1 MKYYKNVGGETL
13 EAHSEQ
19 IRLDDYLIKPQKEI
33 GQIKSNPLLSEISPP
48 PLGIDP
54 DKIPP
59 RKYPP
64 LGIMPIGSEEC
75 EKKWLEIAMISR
87 FASEEAMIKAKEE
100 FLKNC
105 NGGLGSS
112 VIAEP
117 DLGTPTNPLSGTTS
131 GTTGTSGSSS
141 GTSLPNLG
149 AFLGSLTGGANGGA
163 SAGASEQITE
173 TPKAK
178 KPFPYWILIAGLVGG
193 YLIFRKK

>member
-1 MKYYKNVGGETL
+1 MNYYKNVTSDGL
-13 EAHSEQ
+13 EYHPEQ
-19 IRLDDYLIKPQKEI
+19 ILLDSNLPKPQKEI

-64 LGIMPIGSEEC
+64 LGLIPIGSEEC
-75 EKKWLEIAMISR
+75 EKKWQQIAILSR

-100 FLKNC
+100 FLKTC
-105 NGGLGSS
+105 GGGLGSS

-117 DLGTPTNPLSGTTS
+117 DLGTPTNPILGGLLPSPIG
-131 GTTGTSGSSS
+131 GSAS
-141 GTSLPNLG
+141 
-149 AFLGSLTGGANGGA
+149 GGANGG
-163 SAGASEQITE
+163 SADE
-173 TPKAK
+173 TVDATLVK

>member
-1 MKYYKNVGGETL
+1 MIPKGIGADMLQNTTTTRSNVFTMN
-13 EAHSEQ
+13 Q
-19 IRLDDYLIKPQKEI
+19 LDDAGVVYGGIKPQKEI
-33 GQIKSNPLLSEISPP
+33 GQIKTDPLLSELIPP

-59 RKYPP
+59 RKNPP
-64 LGIMPIGSEEC
+64 LGLIPIGSEEC
-75 EKKWLEIAMISR
+75 EKKWLEIAMVSR

-105 NGGLGSS
+105 DGSLGSS

-117 DLGTPTNPLSGTTS
+117 DLGTPTNPILGDVIPSPIGT
-131 GTTGTSGSSS
+131 
-141 GTSLPNLG
+141 
-149 AFLGSLTGGANGGA
+149 FLGSLTGGANGGA
-163 SAGASEQITE
+163 TGSSAEQPTQ
-173 TPKAK
+173 TPEAK

>member
-1 MKYYKNVGGETL
+1 MNYYKNVTSDGL
-13 EAHSEQ
+13 EYHPEQ
-19 IRLDDYLIKPQKEI
+19 ILLDSNLPKPQKGI

-64 LGIMPIGSEEC
+64 LGLIPIGSEEC
-75 EKKWLEIAMISR
+75 EKKWQQIAILSR
-87 FASEEAMIKAKEE
+87 FATEEAMIKAKEE
-100 FLKNC
+100 FLKTC
-105 NGGLGSS
+105 GGGLGSS

-117 DLGTPTNPLSGTTS
+117 DLGTPTNPILGGLVPSPIGGLLPSPIGGSASG
-131 GTTGTSGSSS
+131 
-141 GTSLPNLG
+141 G
-149 AFLGSLTGGANGGA
+149 ATGG
-163 SAGASEQITE
+163 SADKTVDATLV
-173 TPKAK
+173 K

>member
-1 MKYYKNVGGETL
+1 MRYYKNVGGETL

-64 LGIMPIGSEEC
+64 LGIIPIGSDEC
-75 EKKWLEIAMISR
+75 EKKWQQIAMVSR
-87 FASEEAMIKAKEE
+87 FASEEGMIKAKEE
-100 FLKNC
+100 FLKTC
-105 NGGLGSS
+105 GGGLGSS

-117 DLGTPTNPLSGTTS
+117 DLGTPTNPILGGQVHSPVGFVPSPIGGNASGGSAEQTTD
-131 GTTGTSGSSS
+131 TT
-141 GTSLPNLG
+141 LV
-149 AFLGSLTGGANGGA
+149 
-163 SAGASEQITE
+163 
-173 TPKAK
+173 K

-193 YLIFRKK
+193 YLIFRKE

>member
-1 MKYYKNVGGETL
+1 MNYYKNVTSDGL
-13 EAHSEQ
+13 EYHPEQ
-19 IRLDDYLIKPQKEI
+19 ILLDSNLPKPQKEI

-64 LGIMPIGSEEC
+64 LGLIPIGSEEC
-75 EKKWLEIAMISR
+75 EKKWQQIAILSR

-100 FLKNC
+100 FLKTC
-105 NGGLGSS
+105 GGGLGSS

-117 DLGTPTNPLSGTTS
+117 DLGTPTNPILGGLLPSPIGGSASG
-131 GTTGTSGSSS
+131 
-141 GTSLPNLG
+141 G
-149 AFLGSLTGGANGGA
+149 ATGG
-163 SAGASEQITE
+163 SADE
-173 TPKAK
+173 TVDSTLVK

>member
-1 MKYYKNVGGETL
+1 MKYYKNVGGEAL
-13 EAHSEQ
+13 EYNSEQ

-64 LGIMPIGSEEC
+64 LGIIPIGSDEC
-75 EKKWLEIAMISR
+75 EKKWQQIAMVSR
-87 FASEEAMIKAKEE
+87 FASEEGMIKAKEE
-100 FLKNC
+100 FLKTC
-105 NGGLGSS
+105 GGGLGSS

-117 DLGTPTNPLSGTTS
+117 DLGTPTNPILGGLVPSPIG
-131 GTTGTSGSSS
+131 GL
-141 GTSLPNLG
+141 LP
-149 AFLGSLTGGANGGA
+149 SPIGGANGG
-163 SAGASEQITE
+163 SADKKVDT
-173 TPKAK
+173 TLVK

-193 YLIFRKK
+193 YLIFRKE

>member
-1 MKYYKNVGGETL
+1 MQYYKNVTSDSL
-13 EAHSEQ
+13 EYHPEQ
-19 IRLDDYLIKPQKEI
+19 ILLDSNLPKPQKEI

-64 LGIMPIGSEEC
+64 LGLIPIGSEEC
-75 EKKWLEIAMISR
+75 EKKWQQIAMVSR

-100 FLKNC
+100 FLKTC
-105 NGGLGSS
+105 GGGLGSS

-117 DLGTPTNPLSGTTS
+117 DLNTPTNPLLGTTTGTTS
-131 GTTGTSGSSS
+131 NI
-141 GTSLPNLG
+141 LPNLG

-163 SAGASEQITE
+163 GSGSAEQPTQ
-173 TPKAK
+173 TPEAK

-193 YLIFRKK
+193 YLIFREK

>member
-1 MKYYKNVGGETL
+1 MIPKGMGADMLQNTTTTRSNVFTMN
-13 EAHSEQ
+13 Q
-19 IRLDDYLIKPQKEI
+19 LDDAGVVYGGIKPQKEI
-33 GQIKSNPLLSEISPP
+33 GQIKTDPLLSELIPP

-59 RKYPP
+59 RKNPP
-64 LGIMPIGSEEC
+64 LGLIPIGSEEC
-75 EKKWLEIAMISR
+75 EKKWLEIAMVSR

-105 NGGLGSS
+105 DGSLGSS

-117 DLGTPTNPLSGTTS
+117 DLGTPTNPLLGT
-131 GTTGTSGSSS
+131 TTGT
-141 GTSLPNLG
+141 TNTTLPNLG
-149 AFLGSLTGGANGGA
+149 TFLGSLTGGANGG
-163 SAGASEQITE
+163 SAEQT
-173 TPKAK
+173 TQTLKPK

>member
-1 MKYYKNVGGETL
+1 MNYYKNVTSDSL
-13 EAHSEQ
+13 EYHPEQ
-19 IRLDDYLIKPQKEI
+19 ILLDSVLPKPQKEI

-64 LGIMPIGSEEC
+64 LGIIPIGSDEC
-75 EKKWLEIAMISR
+75 EKKWQQIAMVSR
-87 FASEEAMIKAKEE
+87 FASEEGMIKAKEE
-100 FLKNC
+100 FLKTC
-105 NGGLGSS
+105 GGGLGSS

-117 DLGTPTNPLSGTTS
+117 DLGTPTNPI
-131 GTTGTSGSSS
+131 
-141 GTSLPNLG
+141 LG
-149 AFLGSLTGGANGGA
+149 GLVPSPIGGANGG
-163 SAGASEQITE
+163 SADKKVDT
-173 TPKAK
+173 TLVK

>member
-1 MKYYKNVGGETL
+1 MQYYKNVTSDSL
-13 EAHSEQ
+13 EYHPEQ
-19 IRLDDYLIKPQKEI
+19 ILLDSNLPKPQKEI

-59 RKYPP
+59 KIPPRKYPP
-64 LGIMPIGSEEC
+64 LGLIPIGSEEC
-75 EKKWLEIAMISR
+75 EKKWLEIAMVSR

-105 NGGLGSS
+105 DGSLGSS

-117 DLGTPTNPLSGTTS
+117 DLGTPTNPI
-131 GTTGTSGSSS
+131 
-141 GTSLPNLG
+141 LG
-149 AFLGSLTGGANGGA
+149 DVTPSPIGDVTPSPIGGATGG
-163 SAGASEQITE
+163 SAEQTIQTLK
-173 TPKAK
+173 PK

>member
-1 MKYYKNVGGETL
+1 MNYYKNVTSDSL
-13 EAHSEQ
+13 EYHPEQ
-19 IRLDDYLIKPQKEI
+19 ILLDSVLPKPQKEI

-64 LGIMPIGSEEC
+64 LGIIPIGSDEC
-75 EKKWLEIAMISR
+75 EKKWQQIAMLSR
-87 FASEEAMIKAKEE
+87 FASEEGMIKAKEE
-100 FLKNC
+100 FLKTC
-105 NGGLGSS
+105 GGGLGSS

-117 DLGTPTNPLSGTTS
+117 DLGTPTNPILGGVPTS
-131 GTTGTSGSSS
+131 PIGGL
-141 GTSLPNLG
+141 LP
-149 AFLGSLTGGANGGA
+149 SPIGGANGG
-163 SAGASEQITE
+163 SAEQT
-173 TPKAK
+173 TDTTLVK